1 MAEKP
6 EVNTKKKKLTAE
18 AEKSTEK
25 EEPKLKRARK
35 EEEPSNELVEVL
47 NLPQAAVMKYVKEVL
62 SNTEGGKNLTFSED
76 SQLVFQKAATVFV
89 SYLSH
94 FANDVAKQEGKTT
107 VKESHVIEALE
118 TMGMAQFKQKLP
130 YTEEKPKQK
139 EVKEK
144 PEKKE
149 KKDKSEKSEKSE
161 KPKEKKQNLKKEKA
175 GKKEKPSVSGETGE
189 SKKEDVSMDVE
200 SPSVSTKTSPKAAK
214 PKPED
219 YIVEEANLPP
229 ILYDWSPAVNE
240 KVIVFVENR
249 SLWIKGFVHKIR
261 SDGNYVIYLD
271 DKKGDT
277 LPFDPT
283 KWRKL

>member
-6 EVNTKKKKLTAE
+6 EVNTKKKKLTSE

-25 EEPKLKRARK
+25 EEPKTKKARK
-35 EEEPSNELVEVL
+35 EEEPTNELVEVI

-62 SNTEGGKNLTFSED
+62 SNTDDAKNLTFSED

-94 FANDVAKQEGKTT
+94 FAYDVAKQEGKTT
-107 VKESHVIEALE
+107 VKESHVLEALE
-118 TMGMAQFKQKLP
+118 TMGMAQFKAKLP
-130 YTEEKPKQK
+130 VTEEKPKP
-139 EVKEK
+139 VKEK
-144 PEKKE
+144 KE
-149 KKDKSEKSEKSE
+149 KSEKSEKSE
-161 KPKEKKQNLKKEKA
+161 KTKEKKEKKEKPA
-175 GKKEKPSVSGETGE
+175 KKEKPSVSGEA
-189 SKKEDVSMDVE
+189 KKDDISMDVE
-200 SPSVSTKTSPKAAK
+200 SPSTSTKTSPKPAK

-229 ILYDWSPAVNE
+229 IVADWVPAVND
-240 KVIVFVENR
+240 KVIVFVESR

-261 SDGNYVIYLD
+261 TDGNYVVYLD

-277 LPFDPT
+277 LPFDPA